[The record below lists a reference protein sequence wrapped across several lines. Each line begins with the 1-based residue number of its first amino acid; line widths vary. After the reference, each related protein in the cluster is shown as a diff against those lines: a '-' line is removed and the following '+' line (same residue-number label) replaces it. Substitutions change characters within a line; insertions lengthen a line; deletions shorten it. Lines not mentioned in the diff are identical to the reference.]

1 MKPKEE
7 SIKEI
12 ELNLKELLF
21 ILSEAFENERRLA
34 VSEFIKEIENDAS
47 VIAKK
52 DMPPFVIK
60 GDMII
65 AKNWWVS
72 MKLKWGIK

>member
-1 MKPKEE
+1 MKTKE

-21 ILSEAFENERRLA
+21 ILSEAFENERKLA
-34 VSEFIKEIENDAS
+34 VSDFIKELENHAS
-47 VIAKK
+47 VIVNK

-60 GDMII
+60 GDIII
-65 AKNWWVS
+65 AKNWWAS